1 MDEAARP
8 LCIAAINAYRA
19 AHFTALVVCSRS
31 AEYHAAVVHQ
41 RLALQNAV
49 VVQPLTREQIEEVI
63 QQGGEA
69 LAALCQ
75 ALGDSQELLD
85 LATTPLMLSVLVLA
99 YHGTTVN
106 DLPQQQATL
115 EHRIWTDYVKRM
127 VCEKGAERQSKS
139 DTPTKIYSLEQTR
152 SWLSWLA
159 QQMQVHN
166 QTLFYGESLLEE
178 WLPASQQQKTRWLVV
193 SLPAMLL
200 GTCVSLL
207 LSFFLISASSPVG
220 LCQIG
225 IIGGFLGWCACAN
238 QPQHVSARAQQAWWR
253 RAFWIQCLYLL
264 RAGGLAILAV
274 GCFGLYGTGYTMSDW
289 ALVGIYIGI
298 PLLVTAWLLQMVLL
312 RLAPLPSHSRPTPRW
327 GHWAG
332 WLRTTATRRALWTGL
347 IFSIGGAVTEW
358 LSYSPSDV
366 KPFDLSYVL
375 MTGLAY
381 GWLIYFV
388 T

>member
-8 LCIAAINAYRA
+8 LCIAAINAYRT

-31 AEYHAAVVHQ
+31 AEYHAAVVHE
-41 RLALQNAV
+41 RLTLQNAV

-75 ALGDSQELLD
+75 ALGDNQELLD

-178 WLPASQQQKTRWLVV
+178 WLPASTTTENK
-193 SLPAMLL
+193 M
-200 GTCVSLL
+200 
-207 LSFFLISASSPVG
+207 VG
-220 LCQIG
+220 RVLAGNAIRYLC
-225 IIGGFLGWCACAN
+225 
-238 QPQHVSARAQQAWWR
+238 
-253 RAFWIQCLYLL
+253 
-264 RAGGLAILAV
+264 
-274 GCFGLYGTGYTMSDW
+274 
-289 ALVGIYIGI
+289 
-298 PLLVTAWLLQMVLL
+298 
-312 RLAPLPSHSRPTPRW
+312 
-327 GHWAG
+327 
-332 WLRTTATRRALWTGL
+332 
-347 IFSIGGAVTEW
+347 
-358 LSYSPSDV
+358 
-366 KPFDLSYVL
+366 
-375 MTGLAY
+375 
-381 GWLIYFV
+381 
-388 T
+388 